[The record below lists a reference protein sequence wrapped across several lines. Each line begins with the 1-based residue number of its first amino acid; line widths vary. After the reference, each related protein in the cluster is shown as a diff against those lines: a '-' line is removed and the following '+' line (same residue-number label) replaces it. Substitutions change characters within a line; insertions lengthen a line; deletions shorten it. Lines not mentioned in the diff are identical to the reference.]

1 MDEQTTMAGPEER
14 GQRDRPQRGR
24 WIALEGPDGGGK
36 TSQIPCLVARLQ
48 AAGMEVV
55 TTREPGGVA
64 TFGAALR
71 EYLFTENRIE
81 GMSPEVQLLFFQADR
96 AATVRDVIMP
106 ALAAGKWVVCDRGP
120 FGSTVYQGIVQGVDV
135 DDVAKLTDWATGGTY
150 PDLTLILDVSPE
162 VAQPRLAA
170 RKGATNWFDRWGFEH
185 LARVRNAYN
194 RVAQA
199 SAERCSVI
207 AADASHD
214 AVEEAIWDV
223 VTTRLLHG
231 RDEAALSSAHLGG
244 ANPSSSRPD
253 GCPR

>member
-1 MDEQTTMAGPEER
+1 MEEQATMTGVDECGRP
-14 GQRDRPQRGR
+14 DRPQRGR

-36 TSQIPCLVARLQ
+36 TSQIPCLVSRLQ
-48 AAGMEVV
+48 AAGIEVV
-55 TTREPGGVA
+55 TTKEPGGVA
-64 TFGAALR
+64 TFGTALR

-81 GMSPEVQLLFFQADR
+81 GMSPEAQLLFFQADR

-162 VAQPRLAA
+162 IAQSRLAA
-170 RKGATNWFDRWGFEH
+170 REGATNWFDRWDFAH
-185 LARVRNAYN
+185 LARVRNAYS
-194 RVAQA
+194 RVARA
-199 SAERCSVI
+199 AAERCSVI
-207 AADASHD
+207 AADASHE

-223 VTTRLLHG
+223 VTTRLALG
-231 RDEAALSSAHLGG
+231 RDEAAYSSAHFGG
-244 ANPSSSRPD
+244 GNPSSSRSS
-253 GCPR
+253 GRPR